1 MGNVDENLSDAL
13 NLPKPEPEPKQE
25 IIQTEVKTARIS
37 RTDAERD
44 YTEVRDNLKRII
56 EKSEEAVENLLEVA
70 AESQEPR
77 AYEVV
82 AQLISSALE
91 ANNKLMH
98 LHKQIKDIKRE
109 EPGKTTNV
117 TNNSIFVGN
126 TADLQKMIRNMNTKV
141 LEDSKENANGD
152 SDAAQGR

>member
-1 MGNVDENLSDAL
+1 
-13 NLPKPEPEPKQE
+13 
-25 IIQTEVKTARIS
+25 
-37 RTDAERD
+37 
-44 YTEVRDNLKRII
+44 
-56 EKSEEAVENLLEVA
+56 
-70 AESQEPR
+70 
-77 AYEVV
+77 
-82 AQLISSALE
+82 
-91 ANNKLMH
+91 MH

-141 LEDSKENANGD
+141 LEESKENANGD

>member
-13 NLPKPEPEPKQE
+13 GLPKPEPEPKQE
-25 IIQTEVKTARIS
+25 IIQAEVKTARIT

-141 LEDSKENANGD
+141 LEESKENANGD

>member
-13 NLPKPEPEPKQE
+13 GLPKPESEPKQE
-25 IIQTEVKTARIS
+25 MVQAEVKQARIA

-141 LEDSKENANGD
+141 IEDQKKENGD
-152 SDAAQGR
+152 ASQGG